1 MITVTRTLQADVPD
15 ALRTICKAMGYVRA
29 DIWRRYGALGT
40 VGKSANDI
48 RKEIS
53 AAHGDAEIAA
63 TLDAAE
69 AVLATLKE
77 DA

>member
-53 AAHGDAEIAA
+53 AAHGPFPGPASLSVHDDP
-63 TLDAAE
+63 L
-69 AVLATLKE
+69 LC
-77 DA
+77 